1 VYNEGEGWKRRVDG
15 MATQAVVE
23 PDDVEDMI
31 ALLREKDGPLALDA
45 LVERYVSRLKERV
58 IKEAEAVATNV

>member
-1 VYNEGEGWKRRVDG
+1 

-23 PDDVEDMI
+23 PDDVQDI
-31 ALLREKDGPLALDA
+31 VALLKEKDGPLALDV

-58 IKEAEAVATNV
+58 IKETEAAATSA

>member
-1 VYNEGEGWKRRVDG
+1 